1 MNKQIFNP
9 FLPEGTY
16 IPDGEPHV
24 FGDRVYLFGSHDQEG
39 GDSFCML
46 DYEGWSAPVNNLS
59 AWESAGI
66 IYSAKQDPMYSEKRP
81 YMYAPD
87 VVQGNDGRFYL
98 YYCLAGW
105 KGESGYDGPISVA
118 VNDAPN
124 GKYEYLGFVRNPDGT
139 PFDDCVVF
147 DPALINDDGVIR
159 LYCGTNLYW
168 GMEIKKWNQFL
179 LAPMASATYH
189 RPKEQFTAK
198 HNPLGAFTVEL
209 ADDMLTVKSKA
220 KKILPLPTRKN
231 RFKGH
236 SFYEGASIRKVG
248 DTYYFIYSSE
258 KNHELCYATSKF
270 PDREFSYGGTI
281 VSTGDV
287 GMNGRKDKDRL
298 NVTGT
303 THGSIECIAGQWYV
317 FYHRLSH
324 GSDYSR
330 QACAEPITIA
340 PDGSIQQVEVSSCGL
355 NNAPLNPDGIIPST
369 KACVLSNGKM
379 PHVSNKKWDK
389 PIPMVTH
396 QGKEHYITN
405 FANGCFAGFK
415 WFVFSG
421 EPIHLSVT
429 IRGTAIGKLG
439 FYADNT
445 FEKPIGSISV
455 KGSSDWVT
463 VNTDICP
470 TKGILPLY
478 VRYEGEG
485 VMELLQVSFMD
496 T

>member
-1 MNKQIFNP
+1 MRMNKQIFNP
-9 FLPEGTY
+9 FLPEYAY

-24 FGDRVYLFGSHDQEG
+24 FGDRVYLFGSHDKEG

-46 DYEGWSAPVNNLS
+46 DYEGWSAPVDDLR

-66 IYSAKQDPMYSEKRP
+66 IYSAKQDPLYGEKRP

-105 KGESGYDGPISVA
+105 KGEGGYDGPISVA
-118 VNDAPN
+118 VCDTPN

-139 PFDDCVVF
+139 PFDECVVF

-159 LYCGTNLYW
+159 MYCGTNLYW
-168 GMEIKKWNQFL
+168 GMEIRKWNQFL
-179 LAPMASATYH
+179 LAPMASVTYH
-189 RPKEQFTAK
+189 RPKEQFTADR
-198 HNPLGAFTVEL
+198 NPLGAFTVEL
-209 ADDMLTVKSKA
+209 ADDMLTVRSKA

-270 PDREFSYGGTI
+270 PDRGFSYGGTI

-287 GMNGRKDKDRL
+287 GMNGRKDKDRM

-340 PDGSIQQVEVSSCGL
+340 PDGSICQVEVSSCGL
-355 NNAPLNPDGIIPST
+355 NNGPLNPAGIIPAT
-369 KACVLSNGKM
+369 KACILSNGKM
-379 PHVSNKKWDK
+379 PHISNKKWDK

-396 QGKEHYITN
+396 HGEKHFITN
-405 FANGCFAGFK
+405 LTNVCFAGFK
-415 WFVFSG
+415 RFAFTG
-421 EPIHLSVT
+421 EPVRLSVT
-429 IRGTAIGKLG
+429 IRAAGSGKLG
-439 FYADNT
+439 IYTDDVFM
-445 FEKPIGSISV
+445 KPIGLIDVVPSGEWKIFA
-455 KGSSDWVT
+455 
-463 VNTDICP
+463 TDIHSL
-470 TKGILPLY
+470 KGILPLY
-478 VRYEGEG
+478 LRYEGEG
-485 VMELLQVSFMD
+485 MIELLQLSFQ
-496 T
+496 